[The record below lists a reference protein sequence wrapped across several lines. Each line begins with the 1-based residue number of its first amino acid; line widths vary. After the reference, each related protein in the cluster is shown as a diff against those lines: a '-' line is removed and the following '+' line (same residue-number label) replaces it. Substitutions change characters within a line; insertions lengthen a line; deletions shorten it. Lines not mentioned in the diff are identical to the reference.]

1 MTLVSSHLEM
11 ESTLACTTVRSRCD
25 RNVSQKIYLTFW
37 FHIDF
42 SSSIVP
48 AGLGDVLA
56 ISYVIGSRDGSI
68 SVLVRTD
75 RGGLIVRSETVA
87 NPQWKVTFQG
97 STDLGYGYFARIPS
111 SDSIYVS
118 IPRGEVMG
126 WQYLLSRDNGQ
137 TWTSYSDYHI
147 GFGPITSAGENLIM
161 FGKAGKL
168 SVSVDGRFWIPHDQG
183 ITEPI
188 QNLWYSPN
196 LMSLVLST
204 NDAIYSAPDGN
215 FTGASAVARPNV
227 KLFGLL
233 EFGSGS
239 NAFFAGCDKFG
250 NISYIPVTGGSW
262 SSRTGPA
269 VIGRYAATAM
279 AYAEDQDVWVVGIQ
293 TFQSFSQKAMFYYSY
308 GSGSGAGW
316 NIDGFNFPTVDSTI
330 LSIVYANKRFVA
342 LSYTQFGE
350 NHLLSSTNGSA
361 WSVNFKVSVPINAYA
376 CKLSVGGPTPAQKF
390 FLFCSTPDTSNF
402 VSEDGVDWKP
412 LNLPSST
419 LRVNYLEGSNVW
431 LATGYDWF
439 STSPDLTNWKEPIK
453 NPFSSAVF
461 DLAAQSPVTGS
472 AVAVST
478 GDNTIIVNK
487 SF

>member
-1 MTLVSSHLEM
+1 LF
-11 ESTLACTTVRSRCD
+11 
-25 RNVSQKIYLTFW
+25 YL
-37 FHIDF
+37 DF

-48 AGLGDVLA
+48 ADLGHIA
-56 ISYVIGSRDGSI
+56 SISHVIGCSDGSI
-68 SVLVRTD
+68 SVLVSTSE
-75 RGGLIVRSETVA
+75 GGVVLRSATVA
-87 NPQWKVTFQG
+87 NPRCKITFQW
-97 STDLGYGYFARIPS
+97 STYIGYGYFARVES
-111 SDSIYVS
+111 FDSLYVS
-118 IPRGEVMG
+118 IPLVASDGVRIG

-137 TWTSYSDYHI
+137 TWASYSDYHI
-147 GFGPITSAGENLIM
+147 GFGPITSAGENLLV
-161 FGKAGKL
+161 FGEAGKL
-168 SVSVDGRFWIPHDQG
+168 SVSVDGGKHWIPHDQG

-196 LMSLVLST
+196 LMSLVLAT

-215 FTGASAVARPNV
+215 FTGASMIARPKV
-227 KLFGLL
+227 ELFGLL

-239 NAFFAGCDKFG
+239 NAFFAGCDQFG
-250 NISYIPVTGGSW
+250 GISYIPVTGGSW
-262 SSRTGPA
+262 STRAAPA
-269 VIGRYAATAM
+269 VSGRYAATAM

-308 GSGSGAGW
+308 GSGNDGGW
-316 NIDGFNFPTVDSTI
+316 NLDAFNFPTVDSTI

-342 LSYTQFGE
+342 LSFTEFGE

-361 WSVNFKVSVPINAYA
+361 WSVNFGVAVPFNSYA
-376 CKLSVGGPTPAQKF
+376 CKLSVGGPKNMQKF
-390 FLFCSTPDTSNF
+390 LLFCSTPDTSNF
-402 VSEDGVDWKP
+402 VSDDGIDWKR

-439 STSPDLTNWKEPIK
+439 STSPDLTNWKEPVK
-453 NPFSSAVF
+453 NPFSSTVF
-461 DLAAQSPVTGS
+461 NLAAQSPVTGA